1 MTFTIARSK
10 QLAESYVLD
19 KNELTSR
26 SPRAIIRPS
35 SRGTSM
41 AVPPPVLTIL
51 ALTADGEIQAQLK
64 HALRDASITVV
75 RDAAAFQR
83 EASKHSFDAVV
94 IESRGGLERSL
105 ALPVS
110 VDPSRTLVIAG
121 SRAVLKKAAKTFQ
134 FLDRHHAHS
143 SGSHSGKH
151 RDDSLQGYLE
161 TKMGDFVR
169 SMRNGSAKNLYPVLI
184 SAIERPL
191 IASALQETQGNQ
203 IQAAELLGLNR
214 NTLRKKILDLHIPLK
229 HTRRKTR
236 QTR

>member
-1 MTFTIARSK
+1 
-10 QLAESYVLD
+10 
-19 KNELTSR
+19 
-26 SPRAIIRPS
+26 
-35 SRGTSM
+35 M
-41 AVPPPVLTIL
+41 AVPSPVLTIL
-51 ALTADGEIQAQLK
+51 VLTADGELQTQLK
-64 HALRDASITVV
+64 HALRDASVTAV

-83 EASKHSFDAVV
+83 EVSKLSFDAVI
-94 IESRGGLERSL
+94 IESRGGLDRSL

-121 SRAVLKKAAKTFQ
+121 SRTVLKKAAKTLQ
-134 FLDRHHAHS
+134 FLDRRYAHS
-143 SGSHSGKH
+143 SGSHSGKNG
-151 RDDSLQGYLE
+151 DDSLQSYLE

-169 SMRNGSAKNLYPVLI
+169 SMRDGSAKNLYPVLI

-191 IASALQETQGNQ
+191 ITSALQATQGNQ

-229 HTRRKTR
+229 HMRRKTQ

>member
-1 MTFTIARSK
+1 MA
-10 QLAESYVLD
+10 A
-19 KNELTSR
+19 
-26 SPRAIIRPS
+26 S
-35 SRGTSM
+35 S
-41 AVPPPVLTIL
+41 PVLAIL
-51 ALTADGEIQAQLK
+51 ALTADSEIQAQLK
-64 HALRDASITVV
+64 HALHDASVTVV
-75 RDAAAFQR
+75 RDPAAFQR
-83 EASKHSFDAVV
+83 EASKHSFDAVI
-94 IESRGGLERSL
+94 IESRGGPERSL

-110 VDPSRTLVIAG
+110 LDLSRTLVIAG
-121 SRAVLKKAAKTFQ
+121 SRAVLKKAAKTIF
-134 FLDRHHAHS
+134 DRHLAHS
-143 SGSHSGKH
+143 TGTHSGKH

-191 IASALQETQGNQ
+191 IVSALQETQGNQ